1 MAGTLS
7 VTLAVPLLS
16 ILFLSCTRHGAG
28 AQAPPAPPVTVSQP
42 INRDV
47 VEWTQYTGQFAAVDY
62 VEIRPR
68 VSGNVTELHFTD
80 GQIVKKGDLLFV
92 IDPRPF
98 EIELQQADAQRAT
111 AQAQLDFSARE
122 VTRGIALRKNDTLA
136 ASDYD
141 QRVQR
146 MKSAT
151 AALQTAEA
159 AIRQAQLDL
168 EFSHITAPISGR
180 ISNHLVSV
188 GNLVSGGVNITTP
201 TLLTT
206 IVSLDPIWFYF
217 DMSEADY
224 MAYRRAVSEGRI
236 PSARD
241 AGGTQAE
248 VRLDDERD
256 WKRQGRIDF
265 FDNQVDRS
273 SGTIRVRA
281 TFPNPDLFIT
291 PGEFGRLRLP
301 ISQPHVAMLIPDA
314 AITTDQSRKI
324 AMTVAAD
331 GTVVPK
337 VIEPGPLID
346 GLRVVRSGLDPSD
359 RVVIDGLIRAR
370 PGTKVSAQPGQIAPA
385 RS

>member
-1 MAGTLS
+1 VRSVLRTAFAVLLLS
-7 VTLAVPLLS
+7 V
-16 ILFLSCTRHGAG
+16 LFLSSGAG
-28 AQAPPAPPVTVSQP
+28 AQAPPAPAVTVSQP
-42 INRDV
+42 VNRDV
-47 VEWTQYTGQFAAVDY
+47 VEWSQYTGQFAAVDY

-98 EIELQQADAQRAT
+98 EIELQQAEAQRAT
-111 AQAQLDFSARE
+111 AQAQLDFAARE
-122 VTRGIALRKNDTLA
+122 VERGIALRKNDTMA

-146 MKSAT
+146 MKSAA

-159 AIRQAQLDL
+159 AIRQAKLDL
-168 EFSHITAPISGR
+168 EFSHITAPITGR
-180 ISNHLVSV
+180 ISNHMVSV
-188 GNLVSGGVNITTP
+188 GNLVTGGATITSP

-217 DMSEADY
+217 DMSESDY
-224 MAYRRAVSEGRI
+224 LTYQRAVSEGQVQAA
-236 PSARD
+236 PEA
-241 AGGTQAE
+241 GTQVD
-248 VRLDDERD
+248 VRLDDEHD
-256 WKRQGRIDF
+256 WKRRGRIDF
-265 FDNQVDRS
+265 IDNQVDRS

-281 TFPNPDLFIT
+281 TFPNPNLFIT

-301 ISQPHVAMLIPDA
+301 MSQPHTAMLIPDA
-314 AITTDQSRKI
+314 AITTDQSRKV

-337 VIEPGPLID
+337 VIQPGPLVD